1 MLGIAIYFGIQ
12 AYHSWLRTTEAQ
24 NTADKALA
32 EYIRAVEET
41 YGTDQSKWPQCVQET
56 VKYSQT
62 HPLIRILQYGTTEM
76 LTILITRVY

>member
-1 MLGIAIYFGIQ
+1 MGRVTKAIIAFVLLGIAIYFGIQ

-56 VKYSQT
+56 DLCMI
-62 HPLIRILQYGTTEM
+62 H
-76 LTILITRVY
+76 